1 MEFDSLYK
9 IYYKNGQDEWRDIL
23 NKRRESESTIS
34 LPLKIREYN
43 RRPIFPSFFMYHP
56 ELVQLLLKLEDKKA
70 KFSMLVN
77 GVPQI
82 MVIHLLNN
90 FLSNEIKASNDIEGV
105 HSSRHEIQKAII
117 NSQNTNLRFSSII
130 AKYKALLQG
139 DIDFAYDSS
148 QEIRDLYDEIIA
160 SEVDKA
166 DLPDGLMFRVDSVD
180 VVSPTQKI
188 IHRGLLPE
196 AHIIEEMD
204 KALGVLNDE
213 YIQLPIRVAIFH
225 YYFGYIHPFYD
236 GNGRTNRFISTV
248 YLAKSFHPLLALS
261 LSVTVKS
268 HRGAYYDAFKMTTS
282 ERNGGDVTTFIM
294 EFLRLLEE
302 SIDNV
307 SALLEKRVSQLDEYS
322 KKLDAFLDRQKVSD
336 SLLRDIYYLLLQ
348 ARLFS
353 SRAGIS
359 RNEMI
364 LTCKKSRGT
373 IHNRLQ
379 KIPKEYLVKVK
390 RGREEAYMLKMS
402 LLAHD

>member
-1 MEFDSLYK
+1 M
-9 IYYKNGQDEWRDIL
+9 
-23 NKRRESESTIS
+23 
-34 LPLKIREYN
+34 PLKIREYN

-139 DIDFAYDSS
+139 DIDFAYHSS

>member
-9 IYYKNGQDEWRDIL
+9 IYYKNEDEWQDIL
-23 NKRRESESTIS
+23 DKRRESESTIS
-34 LPLKIREYN
+34 LPLEIREHN

-139 DIDFAYDSS
+139 DIDFVYHSS

-196 AHIIEEMD
+196 ARIIKEMD

-322 KKLDAFLDRQKVSD
+322 KKLDTFLDRQKVSD
-336 SLLRDIYYLLLQ
+336 SLLRDMYYLLLQ

-359 RNEMI
+359 RNEMMQA
-364 LTCKKSRGT
+364 CKKSRGT

-379 KIPKEYLVKVK
+379 KIPREYLVKVK